1 MSAAAMLQG
10 KTLWFRRNGRAV
22 LQGADLALGP
32 GELVSLLGANGAGK
46 TTLLRL
52 LLGFERPASGE
63 VRLGQD
69 MLRTLSRRAIARA
82 VAYVPQS
89 HVAPFPYRV
98 REVIG
103 LGRLALTGLFRAPGP
118 ADHAVVEATM
128 ARLGIAHLADRPYTE
143 ISGGERQLAL
153 IGRALAQE
161 AGLLVMDEPL
171 TGLDYGNQIRLL
183 DRLAELAET
192 GLGILMTTHAPD
204 LAAMVSTRVAVLIE
218 GRIAAD
224 GSPDAVVTDAM
235 IGRLYGVTPRRS
247 GALFARRPSGDA

>member
-1 MSAAAMLQG
+1 MKTAAPLLQG
-10 KTLWFRRNGRAV
+10 KDVWFHRNGRAV
-22 LQGADLALGP
+22 LQGADLGLGP

-52 LLGFERPASGE
+52 LLGFERPKAGE
-63 VRLGQD
+63 VRLGQAA
-69 MLRTLSRRAIARA
+69 LRDLSRRAIARA

-103 LGRLALTGLFRAPGP
+103 LGRLAVTGLFRAPGP
-118 ADHAVVEATM
+118 ADRDAVAATM

-171 TGLDYGNQIRLL
+171 TGLDYGNQLRLL
-183 DRLAELAET
+183 DRLAELAES

-204 LAAMVSTRVAVLIE
+204 LAAMVSTRVAVLIN

-224 GSPDAVVTDAM
+224 GPPETVVTDAM
-235 IGRLYGVTPRRS
+235 IERLYGVTPRRTPKRV
-247 GALFARRPSGDA
+247 FARPRP